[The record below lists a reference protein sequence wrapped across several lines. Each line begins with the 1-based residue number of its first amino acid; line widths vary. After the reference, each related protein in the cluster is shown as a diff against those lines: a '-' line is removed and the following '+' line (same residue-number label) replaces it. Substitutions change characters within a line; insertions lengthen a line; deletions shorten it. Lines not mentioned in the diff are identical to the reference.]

1 MTLYQ
6 NGSAVATTT
15 TDVSGGY
22 SFTGLAS
29 GPQNIY
35 QVGFATPSGFVTT
48 AANVGNNDAIDSDVQ
63 MVTGRTGTYTLV
75 AGEFN
80 PTVDAGYYKPAS
92 LGDYVFNDKDRN
104 GVQSPGDTPIPGVVV
119 VLYQNG
125 SPVATTTTDVNGLYS
140 FTGLTPGSS
149 NSYSVGFTTPSG
161 FTPTTPQSGTDTSK
175 DSDVNPITGRSQSV
189 TLSSGEYNPTIDGGF
204 IQPTAGLGDYVF
216 EDKNANGVQDA
227 GDVPI
232 PGVLVTLYTSGSAI
246 RTTTTDANG
255 LYSFTSL
262 TPGTPYVVGF
272 GQPAGFL
279 PTLANVGTNDALD
292 SDASVATGLTGVYS
306 LTADEFN
313 PTVDAGFYKPASLG
327 NYVFADVNRN
337 GIQDAGDSPIPGV
350 IVTLYQN
357 GSVIATTT
365 TDAIGLY
372 SFTGLTP
379 GTSNSYSVGFTTPDG
394 YTPTTPRS
402 GTNVADDSDVDPL
415 TGRSQSIT
423 LASGENNPTVD
434 GGFIRNLGAI
444 GDYVWFDYNS
454 DGQQGSTVLEPGVA
468 GVTVQL
474 FAASNTTVPL
484 ATTTTDGTGKYL
496 FDKLP
501 SGQYVVKFT
510 APTGSV
516 FTTQN
521 KAGVSPEFD
530 SNAGVVDGLTS
541 IITIDVTQPLSSTAR
556 VNLTID
562 AGIVP
567 YGSIGN
573 YVWRDTNNDGI
584 QNDGNTGIAGIT
596 VELFGAN
603 NLSVPLAETVTDG
616 TGYYLFDNLIA
627 GNYKVKFTLP
637 TGETFTLTEQGG
649 DRAVDSDPGA
659 DGFSKVIA
667 INTALPLGNVGRNNM
682 TIDAGVATKCATPLI
697 LVAGTTNMSLCVGG
711 STSVSA
717 IAVGSSKVNWYL
729 DATAQVLAFTT
740 VSGQPYEVAPTT
752 NLTYYVQAETA
763 DGCKSEIKP
772 VVIIVN
778 ARPNTPSCLKE
789 VTICKDKMFDL
800 TTVKLNNVP
809 LPGST
814 LEWHTGISETS
825 PLVTNLT
832 AVGAG
837 EYYLFERSRYGC
849 YSYPAVLTVNA
860 IDCSCQSVAMVSTS
874 LTSGSVC
881 EGDKITLVAQI
892 GGSATGVTWMP
903 SNSATAGTLTG
914 ATSLTAMY
922 TPSAA
927 DIAAGQVA
935 FTVQTNDPDGN
946 GVCTPAYSTVLV
958 VINKRPDAP
967 LGVAC
972 DDEIL
977 CRGTS
982 TKLFG
987 FTTGAKI
994 NWYANGTFIG
1004 SSASGKALV
1013 VTPMQSTTYT
1023 AIAES
1028 AAGCVSV
1035 PSEAVIVTVKAT
1047 CLADLAV
1054 VKTVMTAGPYKVGN
1068 VISYGITVTNNGPI
1082 NATAVTVSEMLPAG
1096 LEYVSA
1102 TPAGEYN
1109 AATGVWTIG
1118 SLLNGSNR
1126 SLIIQAKVKGTGS
1139 IVNRVVVTGGNDDP
1153 SKPEDNTSTVGIT
1166 VDDCN
1171 TPAPTIACAITAL
1184 CGHDPAESTI
1194 LTARDCAGTVKWS
1207 NGMTGNRIE
1216 VFPTVTTT
1224 YTASCVVGTCTS
1236 TQSNPITVTVTD
1248 VQAPTILASADK
1260 VCAGG
1265 VVSLTAVGCTNGQVY
1280 WSDNMT
1286 GTVIS
1291 LTVTAETTITAQCR
1305 LNNCYSPSTAK
1316 VIKVGNDL
1324 PKPTV
1329 VCSTTEVCPG
1339 ETVTLTAQ
1347 NCVGTPVWS
1356 TGEKTAS
1363 IIVTPT
1369 VGNNSYS
1376 LQCVDGTCLSPRSD
1390 DYTIKVTPAAVP
1402 TVVASAASVCTGGV
1416 VSLTATGCTGNVTWS
1431 NNMTGS
1437 VISVTVTSTS
1447 SFYAYCK
1454 VRDCISNPS
1463 QSVTIQVG
1471 KPSAPTIRAIPNT
1484 AICSGESVTL
1494 TVAEGCANG
1503 TVKWM
1508 PGNLTGSSIV
1518 VVPTINTDYTATCVT
1533 DNCESAPSNAVKV
1546 IVKTAGTAPTV
1557 ASSAPSVCNG
1567 GSVTLTA
1574 GNCTNGQVIWSNG
1587 MTGSS
1592 IVVTPTADANT
1603 YSASCK
1609 QADKC
1614 GSPQSRVITINVT
1627 TPPAPTVICSTSVI
1641 CPGESVDLTIQNC
1654 SGTAMW
1660 STGAADN
1667 GKTVITVSPTSTTS
1681 YSVKCSDQSCMS
1693 APSSLYTITVV
1704 PVPVPDVTASSTIIS
1719 EGESVTLSVSN
1730 CPGTVTWNTNQTG
1743 SSIVVSPTAAVSY
1756 YTATCRFRSCT
1767 SDPSITIT
1775 VRKRGP
1781 ENCLAKAGTLV
1792 PTISEVCASTMTTV
1806 ALSATDN
1813 GGRVVPAGF
1822 SVRYVLTKGTD
1833 LVIQQTG
1840 DTPSFTVPATEAAI
1854 YTIHTLVYNPATLDL
1869 STVVL
1874 GTTKASDVLTKIQTN
1889 QICADLD
1896 VTGARTKV
1904 KYVPAPVIIGVGN
1917 IYRCYGEVV
1926 SLTATGCDNGQ
1937 ITWGGGASGKVFT
1950 FTVLHDNWFSA
1961 VCTVDG
1967 CSSAP
1972 SQMVDHYLVQLKV
1985 PTIGCDKPTVCA
1997 GDPATLTAQ
2006 GCENAGYLWSTG
2018 ETTSSIVVTPGE
2030 STTYAVKCTLNGCQS
2045 DWSPACKLTVGQPGT
2060 PVVKV
2065 NGSTSNVT
2073 TCFGSPVTLTAS
2085 GCPAGAFAIW
2095 SNNQVG
2101 SSITV
2106 NPATTATY
2114 TAQCCTSNNCKSK
2127 VSNAIVITV
2136 LPKVPQPK
2144 TTDLTNTCP
2153 ILAVNLASAVG
2164 PVQTTGGTLEYY
2176 SSSTLEPATKL
2187 TNTNVTA
2194 SGTYYVVEKTTGGC
2208 YSLPA
2213 PIQVN
2218 ITACG
2223 DQIPCGDNPVTADAG
2238 VDAAVCAAK
2247 TYKLNGKA
2255 TGNNLTTQWTT
2266 SGTGTFD
2273 NAFSGQALYT
2283 PSATDVQAGQ
2293 VTLTFSAK
2301 TNNTACGVKSD
2312 ALVLTLNGPK
2322 EQPTVSVIG
2331 ATQLC
2336 YGDSVKLQAPAGFTY
2351 LWSNKATTQS
2361 ITVKEGGAYSVQVF
2375 DQNGCSSVPSSSV
2388 AISVAAPVAAPLVVN
2403 LRNACP
2409 ATTVSLSTALGG
2421 NTTAGSTYEYR
2432 MGESASSALVMN
2444 PGVAGDG
2451 IYYIFERT
2459 ANQCVSLPAKVVVKV
2474 VDCTQDAGKSA
2485 DVSIAK
2491 LVSNP
2496 AAKVGESIK
2505 YTLKVTNNGPG
2516 VAYNVDVRDVLPLG
2530 LNLVIANSP
2539 VSYTVSNGAIS
2550 KRFDSLAVGAT
2561 DSVVFMARLTKKGSV
2576 VNTASITYSDV
2587 VDPAANNNTSSVT
2600 VTDNSPFKAG
2610 LIGLA
2615 KEVMGTPTFTNDS
2628 TLAVD
2633 YRFTVTNFGDED
2645 LTTVGV
2651 TDDLEAVFGTGN
2663 VLSAQLA
2670 VTDGSSKLAIDPAYT
2685 GVGAH
2690 VQMLAA
2696 SSTLVAGQTSTFV
2709 LSATV
2714 HLNKADTAARTYAN
2728 LATATAMNSTSQV
2741 SDVSVEGNDADLDKD
2756 GDPTNDSGATL
2767 ITIPATPKPQAKQIG
2782 VAMSV
2787 ASVVKQADDSYNVT
2801 YKVYVKNFG
2810 TVALTNV
2817 SLLDTIAHAFASP
2830 ATYSIVSGLVANA
2843 GSELIVSSDFDG
2855 NATPYYF
2862 NSHLSRLAAGKAD
2875 TLTYTVNVKPNGA
2888 NGPFYSQV
2896 YASAK
2901 PEGTTLTVTDKSNT
2915 GSTINPD
2922 EDSKTAVRFDLPSA
2936 LMGVAK
2942 AVGTPVRVS
2951 NTVWDVPYSIKVC
2964 NLGSVDLK
2972 QVQVVDDLSKAFGH
2986 GAQVTSVTVTADAGL
3001 KVNAGYTGVGLLT
3014 NMLDTTAS
3022 TLPAKAIRY
3031 IQLIARVNVS
3041 QATSLSFT
3049 NIALGSAKGGT
3060 VAVADTSNAGSNV
3073 DPDNDLD
3080 PRNNNDGTGVV
3091 LNSLPGTPHIGVAM
3105 MVRDTARQANGSY
3118 NVTYRVVV
3126 KNYGTV
3132 ALKNVTLS
3140 DSLSKVFNQQVGA
3153 SFSVLGTP
3161 IASAG
3166 SKLKVNPGFNGNTD
3180 PALVTGDSTS
3190 QLAVGA
3196 IDTLLVRINVV
3207 TNGQTGTFFNSVYA
3221 AAKAGLES
3229 VSDVSTNGMNPDL
3242 NGNNNPTDLNESEA
3256 TPLNLPLNLQTV
3268 FIPEGFSPNGDGI
3281 NDTFVITGTLGVTVS
3296 LEIFNRWGHRVY
3308 YSEDYKN
3315 DWDGKPNTG
3324 TQVGNTS
3331 NGLPDGT
3338 YFYVVK
3344 LSDGREY
3351 VRYMTI
3357 NR

>member
-1 MTLYQ
+1 GDYVFEDKNANGIQDAGDVPIQGVLVTLYSNGSVVNTTITDANGLYGFTGLTPNMPYVVGFGQPSGYVPTAANAGLNDMIDSDAGVGGLTGVYSLTANEFNPTVDAGFFRPASLGDYVFEDVNQDGIQNTGDTPIPGVIVTLYQ

-15 TDVSGGY
+15 T
-22 SFTGLAS
+22 
-29 GPQNIY
+29 
-35 QVGFATPSGFVTT
+35 
-48 AANVGNNDAIDSDVQ
+48 
-63 MVTGRTGTYTLV
+63 
-75 AGEFN
+75 
-80 PTVDAGYYKPAS
+80 
-92 LGDYVFNDKDRN
+92 
-104 GVQSPGDTPIPGVVV
+104 
-119 VLYQNG
+119 NG
-125 SPVATTTTDVNGLYS
+125 SGLYS

-149 NSYSVGFTTPSG
+149 NSYSVGFTAPAG
-161 FTPTTPQSGTDTSK
+161 YAPTTPLAGTSTAN
-175 DSDVNPITGRSQSV
+175 DSDIN
-189 TLSSGEYNPTIDGGF
+189 
-204 IQPTAGLGDYVF
+204 
-216 EDKNANGVQDA
+216 
-227 GDVPI
+227 
-232 PGVLVTLYTSGSAI
+232 
-246 RTTTTDANG
+246 
-255 LYSFTSL
+255 
-262 TPGTPYVVGF
+262 
-272 GQPAGFL
+272 
-279 PTLANVGTNDALD
+279 
-292 SDASVATGLTGVYS
+292 
-306 LTADEFN
+306 
-313 PTVDAGFYKPASLG
+313 
-327 NYVFADVNRN
+327 
-337 GIQDAGDSPIPGV
+337 
-350 IVTLYQN
+350 
-357 GSVIATTT
+357 
-365 TDAIGLY
+365 
-372 SFTGLTP
+372 
-379 GTSNSYSVGFTTPDG
+379 
-394 YTPTTPRS
+394 
-402 GTNVADDSDVDPL
+402 PL

-423 LASGENNPTVD
+423 LASGESNPTVD
-434 GGFIRNLGAI
+434 GGFVRGLGAI

-484 ATTTTDGTGKYL
+484 ATTITDSMGKYL

-501 SGQYVVKFT
+501 SGQYIVKFT
-510 APTGSV
+510 APNGSV
-516 FTTQN
+516 FTTKN
-521 KAGVSPEFD
+521 KTGVSTDLD
-530 SNAGVVDGLTS
+530 SNPGVVDGLTDV
-541 IITIDVTQPLSSTAR
+541 ITIDVTQPLSSTAR

-584 QNDGNTGIAGIT
+584 QNDGPTGLAGIT
-596 VELFGAN
+596 VELYGAN
-603 NLSVPLAETVTDG
+603 NLTTPLAETLTDG

-627 GNYKVKFTLP
+627 GSYKVKFTLP
-637 TGETFTLTEQGG
+637 TGEIFTLTEAGT
-649 DRAVDSDPGA
+649 DRTVDSNPGP
-659 DGFSKVIA
+659 DGFSKLIV
-667 INTALPLGNVGRNNM
+667 INTALPLGDVGRNNM
-682 TIDAGVATKCATPLI
+682 TIDAGVAGKCATQLV

-717 IAVGSSKVNWYL
+717 IATGASRVNWYL

-740 VSGQPYEVAPTT
+740 VSGQSMEVAPTT

-789 VTICKDKMFDL
+789 VTVCKDKLFDL

-825 PLVTNLT
+825 PLVTNLS

-881 EGDKITLVAQI
+881 EGDRITLVATI
-892 GGSATGVTWMP
+892 SGSATGVTWMA
-903 SNSATAGTLTG
+903 SNTATAGTLTG
-914 ATSLTAMY
+914 ANSLTAMY
-922 TPSAA
+922 LPSAA

-935 FTVQTNDPDGN
+935 FTVTTNDPDGN
-946 GVCTPAYSTVLV
+946 GVCMPARSTVLV
-958 VINKRPDAP
+958 AIGKRPDAP

-994 NWYANGTFIG
+994 NWYANGTLIG
-1004 SSASGKALV
+1004 STASGKALV

-1035 PSEAVIVTVKAT
+1035 PSSEVIVTVKAT

-1054 VKTVMTAGPYKVGN
+1054 VKTVMTAGPYKVGD

-1082 NATAVTVSEMLPAG
+1082 NATAVSVSEMLPAS

-1109 AATGVWTIG
+1109 AATGIWTIG

-1126 SLIIQAKVKGTGS
+1126 SLIVQVKVKATGS
-1139 IVNRVVVTGGNDDP
+1139 ITNRVVVTGGNDDP
-1153 SKPEDNTSTVGIT
+1153 SLPGNNTATVGIT

-1171 TPAPTIACAITAL
+1171 TPAPTIACAVTAL
-1184 CGHDPAESTI
+1184 CGHTPTESTI
-1194 LTARDCAGTVKWS
+1194 LTARDCQGTIRWS

-1216 VFPTVTTT
+1216 VFPTMTTT
-1224 YTASCVVGTCTS
+1224 YTASCVVGTCAS
-1236 TQSNPITVTVTD
+1236 PSSNPITVTVTD
-1248 VQAPTILASADK
+1248 VKAPTILASADK

-1265 VVSLTAVGCTNGQVY
+1265 VVSLTAVGCENGQVF

-1286 GTVIS
+1286 GAVVS
-1291 LTVTAETTITAQCR
+1291 LTVNVETTITAQCR
-1305 LNNCYSPSTAK
+1305 LNNCYSTSTAK

-1329 VCSTTEVCPG
+1329 VCSTTDVCPG

-1347 NCVGTPVWS
+1347 NCVGTPIWS

-1363 IIVTPT
+1363 IIVAPT
-1369 VGNNSYS
+1369 QGNNSYS
-1376 LQCVDGTCLSPRSD
+1376 VQCMDGACLSPRSN

-1402 TVVASAASVCTGGV
+1402 TVAASATSVCAGTV
-1416 VSLTATGCTGNVTWS
+1416 VSLTATGCQGNVTWS

-1437 VISVTVTSTS
+1437 VISVTVTSTE

-1454 VRDCISNPS
+1454 VRDCVSNPS

-1518 VVPTINTDYTATCVT
+1518 VVPTINTDYTATCLT
-1533 DNCESAPSNAVKV
+1533 STCESAPSNVVRV

-1557 ASSAPSVCNG
+1557 TASAATVCNG

-1574 GNCTNGQVIWSNG
+1574 GNCTNGVVNWSNG
-1587 MTGSS
+1587 MTGTS
-1592 IVVTPTADANT
+1592 IVVIPTADANT
-1603 YSASCK
+1603 YSATCK
-1609 QADKC
+1609 QAANC
-1614 GSPQSRVITINVT
+1614 GSPQSRVITINVS
-1627 TPPAPTVICSTSVI
+1627 TPPAPTVVCSTSVI

-1667 GKTVITVSPTSTTS
+1667 GKTMITVSPTKTTS
-1681 YSVKCSDQSCMS
+1681 YSVKCADGVCMS
-1693 APSSLYTITVV
+1693 ASSPLYTITVV
-1704 PVPVPDVTASSTIIS
+1704 PVPEPDVTASSTLIS
-1719 EGESVTLSVSN
+1719 EGESVTLSVTN

-1743 SSIVVSPTAAVSY
+1743 NSIVVTPSAAVSY
-1756 YTATCRFRSCT
+1756 YTAVCRFRSCVT
-1767 SDPSITIT
+1767 DPSITIT
-1775 VRKRGP
+1775 IRKKGP
-1781 ENCLAKAGTLV
+1781 ENCTAKAGTLV
-1792 PTISEVCASTMTTV
+1792 PVISEVCASTMTMVTL
-1806 ALSATDN
+1806 AATDN
-1813 GGRVVPAGF
+1813 GGRVVPTGF
-1822 SVRYVLTKGTD
+1822 SVRYVLTKGTG
-1833 LVIQQTG
+1833 LVIQQTSA
-1840 DTPSFTVPATEAAI
+1840 TPSFTVAAADAGI

-1869 STVVL
+1869 SMVVP
-1874 GTTKASDVLTKIQTN
+1874 GTTTAADVLNRIQAN

-1904 KYVPAPVIIGVGN
+1904 KYVPAPVILGIGN

-1926 SLTATGCDNGQ
+1926 SLTATGCENGKV
-1937 ITWGGGASGKVFT
+1937 TWGGGAEGNVFT

-1961 VCTVDG
+1961 ICTVDG

-1972 SQMVDHYLVQLKV
+1972 SQMVDHYLVLLKV

-2065 NGSTSNVT
+2065 NGSTNNVT

-2106 NPATTATY
+2106 NPAITATY

-2127 VSNAIVITV
+2127 VSNAIVINV
-2136 LPKVPQPK
+2136 LSKVPQPA

-2187 TNTNVTA
+2187 TNTNVTV

-2218 ITACG
+2218 ITTCG
-2223 DQIPCGDNPVTADAG
+2223 DIIPCGDNPVTADAG
-2238 VDAAVCAAK
+2238 LDAAVCAAK

-2255 TGNNLTTQWTT
+2255 TGKNLTTQWAT

-2293 VTLTFSAK
+2293 VTLTFSVK
-2301 TNNTACGVKSD
+2301 TNNTACGTKSD

-2322 EQPTVSVIG
+2322 EQPTVAVIG

-2351 LWSNKATTQS
+2351 LWSNKATSQS
-2361 ITVKEGGAYSVQVF
+2361 ITVKQGGAYSVQVF
-2375 DQNGCSSVPSSSV
+2375 DQNGCSSVPSASV
-2388 AISVAAPVAAPLVVN
+2388 AISVAAPVAAPLVAN

-2421 NTTAGSTYEYR
+2421 LTTAGSTYEYR
-2432 MGESASSALVMN
+2432 MGESTSSALVMN
-2444 PGVAGDG
+2444 PAAAGEG
-2451 IYYIFERT
+2451 TYYIFERT
-2459 ANQCVSLPAKVVVKV
+2459 ASQCVSLPAKVSVKV
-2474 VDCTQDAGKSA
+2474 IDCLQDNGKSA

-2496 AAKVGESIK
+2496 TAKVGEAIT
-2505 YTLKVTNNGPG
+2505 YTLKVTNNGPNK
-2516 VAYNVDVRDVLPLG
+2516 AYNVDIRDVLPVG
-2530 LNLVIANSP
+2530 LNLVVANSP
-2539 VSYTVSNGAIS
+2539 VSYTVGNGAIT

-2561 DSVVFMARLTKKGSV
+2561 DSIVFMARLTKKGNV

-2587 VDPAANNNTSSVT
+2587 VDPSASNNTSSVT
-2600 VTDNSPFKAG
+2600 VSDNSPFKAG

-2615 KEVMGTPTFTNDS
+2615 KAVIGTPTFTNDS
-2628 TLAVD
+2628 TLAVA
-2633 YRFTVTNFGDED
+2633 YQFTVTNFGDED
-2645 LTTVGV
+2645 LSTVGV
-2651 TDDLEAVFGTGN
+2651 TDDLDAVFGAGH
-2663 VLSAQLA
+2663 VLSTQLA
-2670 VTDGSSKLAIDPAYT
+2670 STDGSSKLVLNPAYT
-2685 GVGAH
+2685 GSGATT
-2690 VQMLAA
+2690 QLLAA
-2696 SSTLVAGQTSTFV
+2696 SSTLVAGQTSTFM

-2714 HLNKADTAARTYAN
+2714 RVNKADTVDRTYAN
-2728 LATATAMNSTSQV
+2728 LAMATAMNSTSQV
-2741 SDVSVEGNDADLDKD
+2741 SDASVDGNDADPDKD
-2756 GDPTNDSGATL
+2756 GNPTNNTGAAL
-2767 ITIPATPKPQAKQIG
+2767 ITIPATAKAQAKQIG
-2782 VAMSV
+2782 VAMAV

-2801 YKVYVKNFG
+2801 YKVYVKNYSN
-2810 TVALTNV
+2810 VALTNV
-2817 SLLDTIAHAFASP
+2817 SLLDTIANAFKSP
-2830 ATYSIVSGLVANA
+2830 ASYSIVSGLVVNA
-2843 GSELIVSSDFDG
+2843 GSELVISGDFNG
-2855 NATPYYF
+2855 NDAPYYF
-2862 NSHLSRLAAGKAD
+2862 NSSQSRLAAGKAD
-2875 TLTYTVNVKPNGA
+2875 TLSYTVNVKPNGA
-2888 NGPFYSQV
+2888 IGPFYSQV

-2901 PEGTTLTVTDKSNT
+2901 PEATTLTVTDKSNA
-2915 GSTINPD
+2915 GSTIIPND
-2922 EDSKTAVRFDLPSA
+2922 DTKTGVRFDLPSA
-2936 LMGVAK
+2936 LLGVAK
-2942 AVGTPVRVS
+2942 AVGTPVRIAD
-2951 NTVWDVPYSIKVC
+2951 NVWNVPYTIKVC
-2964 NLGSVDLK
+2964 NLGTTDLK
-2972 QVQVVDDLSKAFGH
+2972 KVQVIDDLSKTFGS

-3014 NMLDTTAS
+3014 SMLDTTAS
-3022 TLPAKAIRY
+3022 SLPAKAIRY
-3031 IQLIARVNVS
+3031 IQLMARVDVS
-3041 QATSLSFT
+3041 KATSLSFT
-3049 NIALGSAKGGT
+3049 NIALGSAMSGS
-3060 VAVADTSNAGSNV
+3060 VAIADTSNTGSNV

-3080 PRNNNDGTGVV
+3080 PRNNNDGTRVV
-3091 LNSLPGTPHIGVAM
+3091 LNSLPGAPHIGVAM

-3118 NVTYRVVV
+3118 NITYRVVV

-3132 ALKNVTLS
+3132 ALNNVSLS
-3140 DSLSKVFNQQVGA
+3140 DSLSNVFNQQVGA
-3153 SFSVLGTP
+3153 GFSVLGTP

-3166 SKLKVNPGFNGNTD
+3166 SKLKVNPGFNGSTD
-3180 PALVTGDSTS
+3180 PALVMGDSTS
-3190 QLAVGA
+3190 RLAVGA
-3196 IDTLLVRINVV
+3196 TDTLLVRINVLS
-3207 TNGQTGTFFNSVYA
+3207 NGQTGTFFNTVYA
-3221 AAKAGLES
+3221 VAKAGLET
-3229 VSDVSTNGMNPDL
+3229 VRDVSTNGMNPDL

-3281 NDTFVITGTLGVTVS
+3281 NDTFVITGTQGTTVS

-3324 TQVGNTS
+3324 AQVGNTS

-3344 LSDGREY
+3344 LSDGREF